1 MDGCLVTTYCWW
13 WTQGKLLAEWTQAD
27 RPGPDLTWIENHF
40 QGWMYIWYLK
50 GDTETRVG
58 TEVQLLSNHDPEHSQ
73 ARQYQQ
79 EPPDTNSSKINFWN
93 VKYIDSV
100 YSLDKNNSVIIILS
114 FCRIWIRYICTGHTN
129 TTRQEEWAPGQHLT
143 KSSQIVGKALSRE
156 DFLGRCTKKSLLNKV
171 VKALVFKQQIKASTG
186 SVSFYKKQLAGFFTM

>member
-13 WTQGKLLAEWTQAD
+13 WTWRKLLAEWTQAD
-27 RPGPDLTWIENHF
+27 RPGPDLRWIETHF

-58 TEVQLLSNHDPEHSQ
+58 TEVQLLSHHDPEHSQ
-73 ARQYQQ
+73 ARQHQQ
-79 EPPDTNSSKINFWN
+79 EPLDTSSSKINFWN

-114 FCRIWIRYICTGHTN
+114 FLQNMNPLYLYRPYKYN
-129 TTRQEEWAPGQHLT
+129 KTRRMSSWAAFD
-143 KSSQIVGKALSRE
+143 KIVSVGKALSRE

-171 VKALVFKQQIKASTG
+171 VKTLVFKQQIKASTG